1 MQTRAPSQRLCSPT
15 KAKLA
20 RDGKTMARF
29 FPPPDKKYSTSS
41 ARTVRTSSTRALVA
55 ETIRRMI
62 RSSSDSNELKGRTRT
77 TRGSPTGTSFR
88 YSPLSVTN
96 GNKEV
101 NSKIKSTT
109 TQEFTRPPPTPKNIQ
124 EDNDDG
130 QKEQNIQKDTI
141 FIASEN
147 YFQSSPNDVLPSITS
162 PDASSTVGPMS
173 DIVPPIDD
181 ENSLSDFVGYDSLA
195 DKAKNRTHAK
205 IMTNTDDNSPPVFD
219 FQQKKQIPKEGK
231 DNKNTARTDQR
242 AGLSQILARHQKVAH
257 EILYKTDYHS
267 LSTDDDFPPPPIKST
282 ILSDEA
288 SFISAI
294 TFDNT
299 HAQQHN
305 TINSENRVIFPKS
318 KHHDLAQGERIEGN
332 DRKEAVQLNHSDY
345 VLAESMKR
353 SERVRKSARAGGKVL
368 NLQNENLSLKEMNL
382 QLMMQLST
390 RRQGNKKQHQYDAR
404 RLKDISNKVAR
415 TSSQSENSE
424 LKKVH
429 VNLLTEMESTTT
441 TENPHKA
448 NATHSSLDRIRQLL
462 EKQNAQMLRQLQDVE
477 LLRAEAVT
485 KIAELQ
491 DVELVHAEAVTK
503 IAELQATNS
512 QQEASIALFRQQLE
526 ESNQS
531 MNEKLIKLRQ
541 HYEEERIG
549 FRAAHVYN
557 NLLKRQLSKLQ

>member
-1 MQTRAPSQRLCSPT
+1 MQTRAPSQSLCSPT
-15 KAKLA
+15 KEKLA
-20 RDGKTMARF
+20 RDGKTMLASRF
-29 FPPPDKKYSTSS
+29 F
-41 ARTVRTSSTRALVA
+41 
-55 ETIRRMI
+55 
-62 RSSSDSNELKGRTRT
+62 
-77 TRGSPTGTSFR
+77 
-88 YSPLSVTN
+88 
-96 GNKEV
+96 NKEV
-101 NSKIKSTT
+101 DSKIESTT

-181 ENSLSDFVGYDSLA
+181 ENTLSDVVGYDSLG

-257 EILYKTDYHS
+257 EILYKTDYYS

-368 NLQNENLSLKEMNL
+368 HLQNENLSLKEMNL

-491 DVELVHAEAVTK
+491 
-503 IAELQATNS
+503 ATNS

>member
-1 MQTRAPSQRLCSPT
+1 MQTRPPSQRLYSPT

-20 RDGKTMARF
+20 RDGKTMAQF
-29 FPPPDKKYSTSS
+29 FPDKYSTSS
-41 ARTVRTSSTRALVA
+41 ATVRTRITRASVA
-55 ETIRRMI
+55 ETIRR
-62 RSSSDSNELKGRTRT
+62 RSSSSDDRKGRTRT
-77 TRGSPTGTSFR
+77 RICPQNSP
-88 YSPLSVTN
+88 PLAKN
-96 GNKEV
+96 GKKDSKS
-101 NSKIKSTT
+101 NSKQLTR
-109 TQEFTRPPPTPKNIQ
+109 RPPADGRGQNNQKMPT
-124 EDNDDG
+124 
-130 QKEQNIQKDTI
+130 
-141 FIASEN
+141 EN
-147 YFQSSPNDVLPSITS
+147 KAQSSSSVPSVSEITS
-162 PDASSTVGPMS
+162 TDASSTVGPMS

-368 NLQNENLSLKEMNL
+368 HLQNENLSLKEMNL

>member
-1 MQTRAPSQRLCSPT
+1 M
-15 KAKLA
+15 LA
-20 RDGKTMARF
+20 SRF
-29 FPPPDKKYSTSS
+29 F
-41 ARTVRTSSTRALVA
+41 
-55 ETIRRMI
+55 
-62 RSSSDSNELKGRTRT
+62 
-77 TRGSPTGTSFR
+77 
-88 YSPLSVTN
+88 
-96 GNKEV
+96 NKEV
-101 NSKIKSTT
+101 DSKIESTT

-162 PDASSTVGPMS
+162 TDASSTVGPMS

-181 ENSLSDFVGYDSLA
+181 ENTLSDVVGYDSLG

-205 IMTNTDDNSPPVFD
+205 IMTNTDDNSPPGFD
-219 FQQKKQIPKEGK
+219 FQLKKQISKAGK

-242 AGLSQILARHQKVAH
+242 AELSKILARHLKVAH
-257 EILYKTDYHS
+257 EILYNADCHS

-288 SFISAI
+288 SFISDI
-294 TFDNT
+294 TCDNT

-305 TINSENRVIFPKS
+305 TINRYY
-318 KHHDLAQGERIEGN
+318 DLAQGKRTEGN
-332 DRKEAVQLNHSDY
+332 GRKEAVQLNHSDY

-390 RRQGNKKQHQYDAR
+390 RRQGSKKKHQYDAR
-404 RLKDISNKVAR
+404 RLKDISNKVA

-429 VNLLTEMESTTT
+429 TELLLKVESTST
-441 TENPHKA
+441 TEDSFDVHDEDSR
-448 NATHSSLDRIRQLL
+448 TLQSLDLILQLEQQNSQMFSQVQQTELLHTENLKKIADFLAINVQQKESMASIEHKLKGSNQYVMNLECHLETMIEELIELKNRQDEEKNELNDAYYDKLHLETNLTTELL
-462 EKQNAQMLRQLQDVE
+462 KKQLQEVQSKSRDGVTA
-477 LLRAEAVT
+477 RAEGGTDLDSPVKSGEMKKSSSGLEPFRST
-485 KIAELQ
+485 E
-491 DVELVHAEAVTK
+491 VERSMPM
-503 IAELQATNS
+503 ATS
-512 QQEASIALFRQQLE
+512 SGEDL
-526 ESNQS
+526 
-531 MNEKLIKLRQ
+531 
-541 HYEEERIG
+541 Y
-549 FRAAHVYN
+549 
-557 NLLKRQLSKLQ
+557 